1 MRLVAGRGAVVEK
14 LAGALMRVVGVF
26 LADMQ
31 LPYAPWRRSI
41 GKRLLASECKI
52 GKRVR
57 GWQGDARWEMRCT
70 AGKEMHDGQVDA
82 RCSRWWDTQPR
93 ARLAS
98 GFTIGRRVELAL
110 DEQMHDGQTC
120 PGLLLFGWC
129 A

>member
-70 AGKEMHDGQVDA
+70 AGKEMHDGQA
-82 RCSRWWDTQPR
+82 PQRQGSRWHIGLRAVARYFCLGGALRGYILSITSIGTPR
-93 ARLAS
+93 IR
-98 GFTIGRRVELAL
+98 
-110 DEQMHDGQTC
+110 C
-120 PGLLLFGWC
+120 NCLFV
-129 A
+129 AE

>member
-70 AGKEMHDGQVDA
+70 AGKEMHDGQAPQRQGSRWHIGLRAVA
-82 RCSRWWDTQPR
+82 RYFCLGGALRGYILSITSMGTPRIRCS
-93 ARLAS
+93 
-98 GFTIGRRVELAL
+98 
-110 DEQMHDGQTC
+110 C
-120 PGLLLFGWC
+120 LFV
-129 A
+129 AE

>member
-70 AGKEMHDGQVDA
+70 AGKEMHDGQA
-82 RCSRWWDTQPR
+82 PQRQGSRWHIGLRAVARYFCLGGALRGFILSITSIGTPR
-93 ARLAS
+93 IR
-98 GFTIGRRVELAL
+98 
-110 DEQMHDGQTC
+110 C
-120 PGLLLFGWC
+120 NCLFV
-129 A
+129 AE

>member
-1 MRLVAGRGAVVEK
+1 MAKLL

-31 LPYAPWRRSI
+31 LPYALWRRSI

-70 AGKEMHDGQVDA
+70 AGKEMHDGQA
-82 RCSRWWDTQPR
+82 PQRQGSRWHIGLRAVARYFCLGGALRGYILSITSIGTPR
-93 ARLAS
+93 IR
-98 GFTIGRRVELAL
+98 
-110 DEQMHDGQTC
+110 C
-120 PGLLLFGWC
+120 NCLFV
-129 A
+129 AE

>member
-1 MRLVAGRGAVVEK
+1 MAKLL

-57 GWQGDARWEMRCT
+57 GWQGDARWEMGCT
-70 AGKEMHDGQVDA
+70 AGKEMHDGQA
-82 RCSRWWDTQPR
+82 PQRQGSRWHIGLRAVARYFCLGGALRGYILSITSIGTPR
-93 ARLAS
+93 IRCNCVFVA
-98 GFTIGRRVELAL
+98 E
-110 DEQMHDGQTC
+110 
-120 PGLLLFGWC
+120 
-129 A
+129 